1 MKNLFKEAHELTK
14 EIKKEFPEVDYKVQ
28 FAICLSY
35 LQKMKGDNKVVELIG
50 SEKQIKWAKDIKK
63 ELIKEVEEYKERFN
77 DAENFRINYLNRYK
91 KEIFKRATSKKITMD
106 EAIKILNSII
116 DEVKTNI
123 ENETSA
129 KRLIEV
135 KKSFAMADATTDRY
149 LIKEFM

>member
-91 KEIFKRATSKKITMD
+91 KEIFKRATSKK
-106 EAIKILNSII
+106 
-116 DEVKTNI
+116 
-123 ENETSA
+123 
-129 KRLIEV
+129 
-135 KKSFAMADATTDRY
+135 
-149 LIKEFM
+149 